1 MSDTGGG
8 AAEYTE
14 AGRESAYLGLTG
26 ALGIAP
32 GDHGI
37 LERGP
42 RATFWEALENDHGRQ
57 GAAAA
62 IAGCADAA
70 QAQAEHGSLGP
81 DAVYITMNAE
91 APHPPRTLADYER
104 LAAEEA
110 GS

>member
-1 MSDTGGG
+1 MNDTGNCTPDYSE
-8 AAEYTE
+8 AA
-14 AGRESAYLGLTG
+14 RETAYLGL
-26 ALGIAP
+26 AEAP
-32 GDHGI
+32 GTAPGERDV

-81 DAVYITMNAE
+81 DAVYITMNADP
-91 APHPPRTLADYER
+91 PHPPRTLADYEH
-104 LAAEEA
+104 LAGPEA
-110 GS
+110 GT